1 MVENSADAWP
11 LSGLEDAFLVIEAPV
26 EGAIPRFVAFFTD
39 EQDIEKIGPVRS
51 ARPYYLDWND
61 ELDAVYAHVGGS
73 PEALDLIHQFGTLD
87 LNEFFQGEYFWRDT
101 IRRAAPHNVYTSTE
115 LLAEAV
121 NELEPEQP
129 DYDSWLFKTDVP
141 LDVDPLSLVV
151 DWGQGDL
158 YDVTWS
164 YDAGSNSYIRKQG
177 DDTVTSQD
185 GDEVMA
191 NNIVVM
197 ATEIVV
203 VDNLTRRH
211 IKTVGQGD
219 ALVVQDGRIILGRWE
234 KDERTSRLRFY
245 NAEGEEIAM
254 NAGKT
259 WIEVVS
265 SLDRAETVNESL

>member
-1 MVENSADAWP
+1 
-11 LSGLEDAFLVIEAPV
+11 
-26 EGAIPRFVAFFTD
+26 
-39 EQDIEKIGPVRS
+39 
-51 ARPYYLDWND
+51 
-61 ELDAVYAHVGGS
+61 
-73 PEALDLIHQFGTLD
+73 
-87 LNEFFQGEYFWRDT
+87 
-101 IRRAAPHNVYTSTE
+101 
-115 LLAEAV
+115 
-121 NELEPEQP
+121 
-129 DYDSWLFKTDVP
+129 
-141 LDVDPLSLVV
+141 
-151 DWGQGDL
+151 
-158 YDVTWS
+158 
-164 YDAGSNSYIRKQG
+164 
-177 DDTVTSQD
+177 
-185 GDEVMA
+185 
-191 NNIVVM
+191 M